1 MKDIHVLLL
10 SYSSSNSLK
19 KALTSLKFI
28 RDRIRD
34 VTVLEESNSS
44 LGLSPT
50 FVNQEIKYT
59 KLINEDLG
67 VSLNEYIQKLTFE
80 YVLFLCDQDCINS
93 NIKEIRLEL
102 YGNHYVMTYPYIIK
116 GKVIQKPL
124 LVKTSFLKEANFF
137 SKYQVP
143 FKEAVLPSWLS
154 KLNKSYI
161 ITVRGDFISQTGKNN
176 TRHMMQKLNFIE
188 KYQYES
194 EPDGNSPSI
203 SVILSNYNMA
213 NYVGIAINSCLLQS
227 NSPEKILIIDDGS
240 TDNSYEE
247 LGKWKGYP
255 LVELYKQENKG
266 KAKALN
272 NLIPY
277 IETEFVVELDADD
290 WFDPDAFLIIKK
302 HLKNLPD
309 NVGVLYGNLRNWMQ
323 ITPDNVKYKGIK
335 KGKPISNKN
344 ELLSYLLP
352 VGPRIYRTSSLKQN
366 NGFPITK
373 FEDGRMYE
381 DVSILNDLLK
391 KNRLLYR
398 DFTVYN
404 VRAHELSI
412 TKKNH
417 SNWSDFIKYLD

>member
-19 KALTSLKFI
+19 QSLTSLNFI

-34 VTVLEESNSS
+34 VTVLEESNLS
-44 LGLSPT
+44 LRLSNPPVT
-50 FVNQEIKYT
+50 QEIKYI
-59 KLINEDLG
+59 KLIDGDLG
-67 VSLNEYIQKLTFE
+67 LSLNEYIQKLSFE
-80 YVLFLCDQDCINS
+80 YVLFLYGQDCLNS
-93 NIKEIRLEL
+93 NIKDIRLEL

-116 GKVIQKPL
+116 GIVIQRPL
-124 LVKTSFLKEANFF
+124 LVKTSFLKQANFF

-143 FKEAVLPSWLS
+143 FKEAVFPVWLS
-154 KLNKSYI
+154 RLNKSYI
-161 ITVRGDFISQTGKNN
+161 ITVGGDFINQTGKNN

-188 KYQYES
+188 KYQYDS
-194 EPDGNSPSI
+194 EAAGNSPSI

-213 NYVGIAINSCLLQS
+213 TYVGIAINSCLLQS
-227 NSPEKILIIDDGS
+227 NPPEKILVIDDGS

-247 LGKWKGYP
+247 LEKWSILPEVK
-255 LVELYKQENKG
+255 LFKQDNKG

-277 IETEFVVELDADD
+277 IDTEFVVELDADD
-290 WFDPDAFLIIKK
+290 WFDPNAFSIIKGY
-302 HLKNLPD
+302 LKTLPD
-309 NVGVLYGNLRNWMQ
+309 DVGVLYGNLRNWVQ
-323 ITPDNVKYKGIK
+323 INIDNVKYRGIK
-335 KGKPISNKN
+335 KGKTISNKS
-344 ELLSYLLP
+344 ELLSYSLP
-352 VGPRIYRTSSLKQN
+352 VGPRIYRTSALKQN
-366 NGFPITK
+366 NGFPIIK
-373 FEDGRMYE
+373 YEDGRMYE

-391 KNRLLYR
+391 KTRLLYR

-404 VRAHELSI
+404 VRVHELSI